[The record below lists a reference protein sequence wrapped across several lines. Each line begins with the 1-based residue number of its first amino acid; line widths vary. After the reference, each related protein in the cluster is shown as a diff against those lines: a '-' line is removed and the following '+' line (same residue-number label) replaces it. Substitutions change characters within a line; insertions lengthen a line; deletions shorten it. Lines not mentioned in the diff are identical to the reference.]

1 MISFI
6 IPAHNATAYLKRA
19 IESIESDANACG
31 GQKKIEIIIV
41 ENGSTDDTYLLAEDM
56 ASLYSN
62 ITAVR
67 SQKGVS
73 AARNKGIDI
82 AKGEWIFFLD
92 ADDFILKGSIT
103 KLLHD
108 ADRLVPDWMVM

>member
-41 ENGSTDDTYLLAEDM
+41 ETGSTDDTYL
-56 ASLYSN
+56 
-62 ITAVR
+62 
-67 SQKGVS
+67 
-73 AARNKGIDI
+73 
-82 AKGEWIFFLD
+82 
-92 ADDFILKGSIT
+92 
-103 KLLHD
+103 
-108 ADRLVPDWMVM
+108 

>member
-1 MISFI
+1 M
-6 IPAHNATAYLKRA
+6 RA
-19 IESIESDANACG
+19 G
-31 GQKKIEIIIV
+31 TKKIEIIIV

-108 ADRLVPDWMVM
+108 ADRLVELDVVWSCKWYKKDTACRNRKNI